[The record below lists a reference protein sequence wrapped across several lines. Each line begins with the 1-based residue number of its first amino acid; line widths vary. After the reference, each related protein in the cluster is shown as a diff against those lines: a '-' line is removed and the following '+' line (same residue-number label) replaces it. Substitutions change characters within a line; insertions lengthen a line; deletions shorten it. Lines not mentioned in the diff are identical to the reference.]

1 MIVAGGRGLGE
12 PEKFALVEELAKAL
26 GGAVAATRAVV
37 DAGWY
42 PYSAQVGQ
50 TGKSVSPTL
59 YVACGISGAIQH
71 KVGMQSSKTIVAINK
86 DPNAP
91 DLRVRRLR
99 RRRRPAPDP
108 AEADRG
114 ARGPEVVSRVM
125 RPADYPPP
133 FAPSDAI
140 AAPTDPA
147 DERIE
152 VGVLIVGGGPAG
164 LACAI
169 RLGQLLEE
177 SPETAERLGDV
188 PVAVVEK
195 GKSPGSHLLS
205 GAVVNPRALRRLF
218 KGRLTMDDVPSYG
231 EVHGEA
237 VYLLTK
243 GAALRIPPP
252 PTMRNH
258 GNWVVSVSQLGRFL
272 AEQAEAGGAAVLPET
287 DAQKLLVADGRVQGI
302 RTGDKGLGRDG
313 KPLGTHE
320 PGSDIVAK
328 LTVLAEGTQG
338 HLTGAAISRFGLE
351 GEQPQIWALGVK
363 EVWKVP
369 KPLEHIVHTMGWPL
383 RKSSKYGEFGGSFIY
398 PMGAELV
405 SLGFVAGLEY
415 RDVEFSVHDVLQEF
429 KTHKLVRKIL
439 RGGERV
445 AWGAKTI
452 TEGGF
457 HALPKRFHAP
467 GLLLAGESA
476 GLVNVPTLKGIHYAI
491 ESGIMAA
498 EAAFRSLQRGESPGT
513 RRRARLVRRGAA
525 RELRAGGPARGAE
538 HAPGLRQGLLHRRRA
553 RERDDGDEGQ
563 PAAEGVRDRGERR
576 RAR

>member
-1 MIVAGGRGLGE
+1 MTV
-12 PEKFALVEELAKAL
+12 
-26 GGAVAATRAVV
+26 
-37 DAGWY
+37 
-42 PYSAQVGQ
+42 
-50 TGKSVSPTL
+50 
-59 YVACGISGAIQH
+59 
-71 KVGMQSSKTIVAINK
+71 
-86 DPNAP
+86 
-91 DLRVRRLR
+91 
-99 RRRRPAPDP
+99 
-108 AEADRG
+108 
-114 ARGPEVVSRVM
+114 

-152 VGVLIVGGGPAG
+152 VGILIVGAGPAG

-169 RLGQLLEE
+169 RLGQLLEA
-177 SPETAERLGDV
+177 SPETAERLGEV

-195 GKSPGSHLLS
+195 GKAPGSHLLS

-218 KGRLTMDDVPSYG
+218 KGRLTMNDVPSYG

-258 GNWVVSVSQLGRFL
+258 GNWIVSVSQLARFL
-272 AEQAEAGGAAVLPET
+272 AEQAESGGAAVLPET
-287 DAQKLLVADGRVQGI
+287 DAQKLLVADGRVHGI
-302 RTGDKGLGRDG
+302 RTGDKGRGRDG
-313 KPLGTHE
+313 QKLGTFE

-338 HLTGAAISRFGLE
+338 HLTGAAIDRFGLE
-351 GEQPQIWALGVK
+351 GAQPQIWALGVK

-369 KPLEHIVHTMGWPL
+369 KPLGHIVHTMGWPL
-383 RKSSKYGEFGGSFIY
+383 RKRAKYGEFGGSFIY
-398 PMGAELV
+398 PMGPELV

-439 RGGERV
+439 RGGERA

-452 TEGGF
+452 TEGGY
-457 HALPKRFHAP
+457 HALPSSFHAP
-467 GLLLAGESA
+467 GLLLAGEGA

-498 EAAFRSLQRGESPGT
+498 EAAFRSLQRGESPA
-513 RRRARLVRRGAA
+513 RAGALESYDA
-525 RELRAGGPARGAE
+525 ELRDSYVLQGPARGAQ
-538 HAPGLRQGLLHRRRA
+538 HAPGLRQGLLHGRSA
-553 RERDDGDEGQ
+553 RERDDGDEGN
-563 PAAEGVRDRGERR
+563 AAADDLSTARR
-576 RAR
+576 TPTGR

>member
-1 MIVAGGRGLGE
+1 MSGG
-12 PEKFALVEELAKAL
+12 V
-26 GGAVAATRAVV
+26 
-37 DAGWY
+37 
-42 PYSAQVGQ
+42 
-50 TGKSVSPTL
+50 
-59 YVACGISGAIQH
+59 
-71 KVGMQSSKTIVAINK
+71 
-86 DPNAP
+86 
-91 DLRVRRLR
+91 
-99 RRRRPAPDP
+99 
-108 AEADRG
+108 
-114 ARGPEVVSRVM
+114 

-133 FAPSDAI
+133 FSPSDAL
-140 AAPTDPA
+140 AAPSDPA

-152 VGVLIVGGGPAG
+152 VGVLIVGAGPAG

-169 RLGQLLEE
+169 RLGQLLEQ

-195 GKSPGSHLLS
+195 GKAPGSHLLS
-205 GAVVNPRALRRLF
+205 GAVVNPRALRRLL
-218 KGRLTMDDVPSYG
+218 GGTLTVSDVPTYG

-243 GAALRIPPP
+243 GTTVRIPPP

-258 GNWVVSVSQLGRFL
+258 GNWIVSVSQLGRFL
-272 AEQAEAGGAAVLPET
+272 AERAEGGGAAILPET
-287 DAQKLLVADGRVQGI
+287 DAQKLLVADGRVHGI

-313 KPLGTHE
+313 KPLPNYE

-338 HLTGAAISRFGLE
+338 HLTGVAIDRFGLE

-363 EVWKVP
+363 EVWRVP
-369 KPLEHIVHTMGWPL
+369 RPLRHIVHTMGWPL
-383 RKSSKYGEFGGSFIY
+383 RKRAKYGEFGGSFVY
-398 PMGAELV
+398 PMGDDMV

-429 KTHKLVRKIL
+429 KTHRLIRKIL
-439 RGGERV
+439 GDGERI

-452 TEGGF
+452 TEGGY

-491 ESGIMAA
+491 ESGILAA
-498 EAAFRSLQRGESPGT
+498 EAAFRALQRGESPARIGALEPYDEALRSSYVLKDLYEVRNMRQAFDKGFFVGGALASAMT
-513 RRRARLVRRGAA
+513 VTKGKLPPFELRSESNAERTLIRAGRARSYPKPDGKRTFDKLSSVFLSGNRTRDDQPSHIRVQRRVPRDLADAWVHMCPAQVYEVGAA
-525 RELRAGGPARGAE
+525 
-538 HAPGLRQGLLHRRRA
+538 
-553 RERDDGDEGQ
+553 DGDGLVQVEVNASNCVQCGAITAKGGRLTPPEGGSG
-563 PAAEGVRDRGERR
+563 PEYTLT
-576 RAR
+576 

>member
-1 MIVAGGRGLGE
+1 
-12 PEKFALVEELAKAL
+12 
-26 GGAVAATRAVV
+26 
-37 DAGWY
+37 
-42 PYSAQVGQ
+42 
-50 TGKSVSPTL
+50 
-59 YVACGISGAIQH
+59 
-71 KVGMQSSKTIVAINK
+71 
-86 DPNAP
+86 
-91 DLRVRRLR
+91 
-99 RRRRPAPDP
+99 
-108 AEADRG
+108 
-114 ARGPEVVSRVM
+114 M
-125 RPADYPPP
+125 R
-133 FAPSDAI
+133 
-140 AAPTDPA
+140 
-147 DERIE
+147 
-152 VGVLIVGGGPAG
+152 GPAG

-177 SPETAERLGDV
+177 SPETAARLGDV

-195 GKSPGSHLLS
+195 GKAPGSHLLS

-243 GAALRIPPP
+243 GAAIRIPPP

-313 KPLGTHE
+313 KPLATHE

-369 KPLEHIVHTMGWPL
+369 RPLEHIVHTMGWPL

-398 PMGAELV
+398 PMGDDMV

-439 RGGERV
+439 RDGERI

-452 TEGGF
+452 TEGGY
-457 HALPKRFHAP
+457 HALPTRFNAP

-498 EAAFRSLQRGESPGT
+498 EAAFRSLQRGESPTRVGALDSV
-513 RRRARLVRRGAA
+513 RRRAP
-525 RELRAGGPARGAE
+525 RELRAEGPARGTE
-538 HAPGLRQGLLHRRRA
+538 HAAGLRQGLLHGRRA
-553 RERDDGDEGQ
+553 RERDDRDQGE
-563 PAAEGVRDRGERR
+563 PAAEGVQDRAERR
-576 RAR
+576 ADADPHRPRAALPGARREADVRQALVRLPLGQPDARRPAEPHPDPAHCPERPS